1 MTEAAKPEQTSMND
15 PRTGSASDT
24 GLTRES
30 SRTVL
35 DQTRRDLIVMGQ
47 LFGTDSAVAYH
58 GFNLVEL
65 LQNDVL
71 NGPVWGDHPLQHPS
85 LLLKRQAD
93 GLQHALRDVQ

>member
-1 MTEAAKPEQTSMND
+1 MND
-15 PRTGSASDT
+15 SGTNGKIDAP
-24 GLTRES
+24 LTHLG

-35 DQTRRDLIVMGQ
+35 DQACRDLIVMGQ

-71 NGPVWGDHPLQHPS
+71 NGPVWGDHFLQQPS
-85 LLLKRQAD
+85 VLLKRQTD
-93 GLQHALRDVQ
+93 GLQRALAAGE